1 MSDRPTPETDM
12 KTRDQA
18 AAEVLGDLFATA
30 KAILEINLQRLQN
43 PTWSRIED
51 AKHTRA
57 ILKEAHHFL
66 TR

>member
-1 MSDRPTPETDM
+1 MNDTNTTY
-12 KTRDQA
+12 KNTRDQA
-18 AAEVLGDLFATA
+18 ATEVLGDLFVIAR
-30 KAILEINLQRLQN
+30 AILEINLQRLQN

>member
-1 MSDRPTPETDM
+1 MNDINTTD
-12 KTRDQA
+12 KKNRDQA
-18 AAEVLGDLFATA
+18 ATEVLGDLFATA
-30 KAILEINLQRLQN
+30 KAILEINLQRLQT
-43 PTWSRIED
+43 PTWPRIEE

>member
-1 MSDRPTPETDM
+1 MNDINTTDK

-30 KAILEINLQRLQN
+30 KAILEINLQRLQA
-43 PTWSRIED
+43 PTWPRIEE
-51 AKHTRA
+51 AKHTRL
-57 ILKEAHHFL
+57 ILQQAHDFL